1 MVYLRHDSG
10 SMTRDGGLDAA
21 NGRFSPWRRLG
32 SHWRLRPRL
41 CQPSTRWVRPDTS
54 QSVPSAG
61 LTDTSAPRLSAM
73 SRPVVILCAY
83 LARQV
88 TEWWQQ
94 VKLPAREVRGSSIP
108 RLGHAELDAAQNGH
122 RRRRTGR
129 RRQVLPDEIRALG
142 VVTCAGAGAQISR
155 CAWRWALEV
164 GCSKGLC
171 RPWSREGLSLR
182 GCPRN

>member
-1 MVYLRHDSG
+1 MQRQHD
-10 SMTRDGGLDAA
+10 RDGGLDAA
-21 NGRFSPWRRLG
+21 SGSCSPWRRPA
-32 SHWRLRPRL
+32 SHCRLRARL
-41 CQPSTRWVRPDTS
+41 CRPSTRRHRPGTS
-54 QSVPSAG
+54 RSVPSAG
-61 LTDTSAPRLSAM
+61 LADTSAPRLSAM

-88 TEWWQQ
+88 TERWQQ

-164 GCSKGLC
+164 GCSNGLC
-171 RPWSREGLSLR
+171 RPRSRPGLSATLTAR
-182 GCPRN
+182 K